1 MKIFVRPKA
10 SVDLDDQA
18 LFIAR
23 DNPRIASQFYKT
35 CEETFKRLVKM
46 PRMGQLYPTAKKRLT
61 GIRFFPIPGFER
73 HLIFY
78 VPREDCIDIVRILY
92 TTRDITRILK

>member
-10 SVDLDDQA
+10 SVDLDEQA

-23 DNPRIASQFYKT
+23 DNPRIAYQLYET
-35 CEETFKRLVKM
+35 CEETLKRLAEM
-46 PRMGQLYPTAKKRLT
+46 PHMGQLYPTTKKRLM

-78 VPREDCIDIVRILY
+78 IPLKDRIDIVRILY

>member
-10 SVDLDDQA
+10 SVDLESQA

-23 DNPRIASQFYKT
+23 DNPRIAYQLYEA
-35 CEETFKRLVKM
+35 CEETFKRLAKM
-46 PRMGQLYPTAKKRLT
+46 PYVGQLYPTAKKRLI
-61 GIRFFPIPGFER
+61 GVRFFPIPGFEK

-78 VPREDCIDIVRILY
+78 VPREDHIDIIRILY

>member
-10 SVDLDDQA
+10 SADLDEQA

-23 DNPRIASQFYKT
+23 DNARIAYQLYEA
-35 CEETFKRLVKM
+35 CEETFNSLAKM
-46 PRMGQLYPTAKKRLT
+46 PHMGQLYPTAKKRLM
-61 GIRFFPIPGFER
+61 GVRFFPIPGFER

-78 VPREDCIDIVRILY
+78 VPRKDHIDVVRILY
-92 TTRDITRILK
+92 TTRDISQIIK